1 MVPCRGSRW
10 FCCQF
15 LSLGDRKVTYS
26 DADTLSKTTRD
37 TATLA
42 TCDRIFN
49 VGLIGKCTF
58 LAKEPNISGSGIPQ
72 VEGQLAGLLESEMV
86 VSSMA
91 KMDRWGLGDRFRF
104 VFRT

>member
-1 MVPCRGSRW
+1 MKKIQEFRFKNLNYIRFRFIMHRGSRW

-58 LAKEPNISGSGIPQ
+58 FG
-72 VEGQLAGLLESEMV
+72 
-86 VSSMA
+86 
-91 KMDRWGLGDRFRF
+91 
-104 VFRT
+104 